1 MKKISILLFS
11 IIILYSVGCSTA
23 GSGGSEVH
31 WSTSISGGV
40 YDSRDGDLGYVLM
53 GSVTLYDKYPA
64 SNSLPIIT
72 QTKVKVTNVV
82 SQDQSQNQGNGNSG
96 GNGGG
101 NGNGDS
107 DDGDCKGK
115 GHGKHHHHGHGN
127 GHDCDPD

>member
-1 MKKISILLFS
+1 MKRVSGLIFAVLVIG
-11 IIILYSVGCSTA
+11 SVLGCAT
-23 GSGGSEVH
+23 GGNDNGVH

-115 GHGKHHHHGHGN
+115 GH
-127 GHDCDPD
+127 